1 MTKTKTETQSK
12 NALINLVT
20 SLLPDKRN
28 TIPISTLVLW
38 ALDRDYEAAAMFT
51 QCMYWKDRTDDEDG
65 WFYKS
70 YEDWYDE
77 ILIAEACARR
87 KVKKLESMGWIQTM
101 VWQVH
106 RTPKL
111 HYRVLMEQVVLDLT
125 AAAESFSEHKKTRQ
139 EKKKKDL
146 NKRRERNREKRA
158 ETIGNTGYHQNGGN
172 VYLQDGG
179 ITTTKMAGSIDKET
193 TSINY
198 ISETTEY
205 IKSISGENA
214 DSKFELTGNLSNKGG
229 NKTIGNEEQSGT
241 ASPGNNPDSC
251 GASENDSH
259 SQNEPYAKPWD
270 SYRAFRVDRDGYAVL
285 PTFPKHKMANFIAGR
300 AMQLELLAEVDECF
314 QMEWKGN
321 GRQCWITTKDEYGLE
336 DDVLGTR
343 KSTGME
349 KDDYSIV
356 YENDDEVCPGKA
368 TLRLLRNVAIDKGY
382 MTQETFNRRLKELWD
397 DAREFLEK
405 DNAMAIFSNCP
416 IYDYMDLNGIEMES
430 VPF

>member
-20 SLLPDKRN
+20 SLLPGKHN

-51 QCMYWKDRTDDEDG
+51 QCMYWKDRTDDDEG

-125 AAAESFSEHKKTRQ
+125 EAAESFSEHKETRQ
-139 EKKKKDL
+139 KKKDVDL
-146 NKRRERNREKRA
+146 AKRRERNREKRA
-158 ETIGNTGYHQNGGN
+158 ETVGNNGYLQNGGN

-179 ITTTKMAGSIDKET
+179 ITTTKMAGSIDTET

-251 GASENDSH
+251 GASENENH
-259 SQNEPYAKPWD
+259 SQNEKIEPPVKRWNLDVPIAVDSEGYIKFPPMKNVDPVIKPKFAQVLRKVYRETQFHVVEEWID
-270 SYRAFRVDRDGYAVL
+270 SDNISIDEDEDGEIVICDKNGDWTEEEAFGQGGCL
-285 PTFPKHKMANFIAGR
+285 P
-300 AMQLELLAEVDECF
+300 
-314 QMEWKGN
+314 
-321 GRQCWITTKDEYGLE
+321 
-336 DDVLGTR
+336 
-343 KSTGME
+343 
-349 KDDYSIV
+349 
-356 YENDDEVCPGKA
+356 
-368 TLRLLRNVAIDKGY
+368 LRLLRNIAATDEYSGFSADAYNQFIVDRFNY
-382 MTQETFNRRLKELWD
+382 HWNRR
-397 DAREFLEK
+397 
-405 DNAMAIFSNCP
+405 
-416 IYDYMDLNGIEMES
+416 
-430 VPF
+430 

>member
-1 MTKTKTETQSK
+1 MTKTETQSK

-20 SLLPDKRN
+20 SLLPGKHN

-51 QCMYWKDRTDDEDG
+51 QCMYWKDRTDDDEG

-125 AAAESFSEHKKTRQ
+125 EAAESFSEHKETRQ
-139 EKKKKDL
+139 KKKEVDL
-146 NKRRERNREKRA
+146 AKRRERNREKRA
-158 ETIGNTGYHQNGGN
+158 ETVGNNGYLQNGGN

-179 ITTTKMAGSIDKET
+179 ITTTKMAGSIDTKT

-205 IKSISGENA
+205 IKSISGESA
-214 DSKFELTGNLSNKGG
+214 DSTFELTGNLSNKGG
-229 NKTIGNEEQSGT
+229 SKTIDSTSSGT

-259 SQNEPYAKPWD
+259 SQNEPYAKPWHKD
-270 SYRAFRVDRDGYAVL
+270 EPLRVDKDGYAVL
-285 PTFPKHKMANFIAGR
+285 PPANKHKMPRQTAVKLA
-300 AMQLELLAEVDECF
+300 QYVLLAENDPSFELMLPDPSDCLD
-314 QMEWKGN
+314 
-321 GRQCWITTKDEYGLE
+321 DEYPTDCWVTSKNNCTWYRESELE
-336 DDVLGTR
+336 T
-343 KSTGME
+343 TE
-349 KDDYSIV
+349 
-356 YENDDEVCPGKA
+356 P
-368 TLRLLRNVAIDKGY
+368 LRALRNVNEANGGID
-382 MTQETFNRRLKELWD
+382 FNELLNDCWRAATSLWD
-397 DAREFLEK
+397 EDDALALFKRTPLPVIFEDFLE
-405 DNAMAIFSNCP
+405 DYGVEVIDYDFDTLCP
-416 IYDYMDLNGIEMES
+416 L
-430 VPF
+430 